1 MKFSTKEDIEA
12 PIDVVF
18 REVTDFAVFERAAL
32 RRGAQVQRIDEKTF
46 PDTIITWDIS
56 FPFRG
61 RQRNM
66 RAELT
71 EYDPPHSVLVKST
84 SGGLGGEVVVELVAL
99 SRGRTRIV
107 VSLDIKPKNLTTR
120 IMVQSMRIAKNKLK
134 ARYRMRVARFASD
147 IEDRY
152 KHGQQA

>member
-32 RRGAQVQRIDEKTF
+32 RRGAQVQRIDEKTY

-71 EYDPPHSVLVKST
+71 ECDPPNRVLVKST
-84 SGGLGGEVVVELVAL
+84 SGGLGGEVVVDLVAL
-99 SRGRTRIV
+99 SRGRTRIIV
-107 VSLDIKPKNLTTR
+107 ALDIKPKNLTTR

-152 KHGQQA
+152 KDGQLA

>member
-32 RRGAQVQRIDEKTF
+32 RRGAQVHRTDEKSY
-46 PDTIITWDIS
+46 PDTLITWEIS

-61 RQRNM
+61 RNRNM

-71 EYDPPHSVLVKST
+71 ECDPPNRVEVRST
-84 SGGLGGEVVVELVAL
+84 SGGLGGEVVIELVAL
-99 SRGRTRIV
+99 SRGRTRMIV
-107 VSLDIKPKNLTTR
+107 ALDIKPKNLTTR
-120 IMVQSMRIAKNKLK
+120 VMVQSMRLTKNKLK
-134 ARYRMRVARFASD
+134 ARYRMRVARFAGD

-152 KHGQQA
+152 KDGKSG